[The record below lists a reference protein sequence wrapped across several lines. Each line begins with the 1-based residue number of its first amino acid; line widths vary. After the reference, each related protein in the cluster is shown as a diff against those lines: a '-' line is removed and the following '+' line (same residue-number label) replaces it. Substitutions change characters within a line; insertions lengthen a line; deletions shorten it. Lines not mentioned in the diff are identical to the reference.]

1 MSRLI
6 KLDKPIIVE
15 GKYDKI
21 TLENIVDTL
30 IIQTDGFRI
39 FKDKDK
45 CEMIKT
51 LAKRFGVI
59 VLTDSDSAGNMIR
72 GYIKK
77 IAGDC
82 EIINV
87 YIPRIKG
94 KEKRK
99 EKGGKEGVLGVE
111 GMTAD
116 IINEAFEKCGVFGK
130 TVAKK
135 SRKITKCD
143 LFVCGL
149 SGKENS
155 SENRISFL
163 KYISLPE
170 NLSSNAMLDVLNTIF
185 EYTEFCE
192 VVKKWQSKETEN

>member
-21 TLENIVDTL
+21 TLENVVDTL
-30 IIQTDGFRI
+30 IISTDGFRI
-39 FKDKDK
+39 FKDSEK

-72 GYIKK
+72 GFIKK

-87 YIPRIKG
+87 YVPRIKG

-99 EKGGKEGVLGVE
+99 LKSSKEGILGVE
-111 GMTAD
+111 GIPID
-116 IINEAFEKCGVFGK
+116 VLKEAFERCGVFGK
-130 TVAKK
+130 NVTGK

-143 LFVCGL
+143 LFASGL
-149 SGKENS
+149 SGCENS
-155 SENRISFL
+155 SKNRISFL

-170 NLSSNAMLDVLNTIF
+170 NLSSSAMLDVLNTIF
-185 EYTEFCE
+185 EFTEFCE
-192 VVKKWQSKETEN
+192 VIKKWQAKETEN

>member
-30 IIQTDGFRI
+30 IIATDGFRI

-51 LAKRFGVI
+51 LAQKFGVI

-87 YIPRIKG
+87 YVPRISG

-99 EKGGKEGVLGVE
+99 EKGSKEGILGVE

-116 IINEAFEKCGVFGK
+116 ILTEAFSKCGVFGK
-130 TVAKK
+130 CVAKK
-135 SRKITKCD
+135 SKKITKCD
-143 LFVCGL
+143 LFTYGL
-149 SGKENS
+149 SGGENS
-155 SENRISFL
+155 SEKRISFL

-170 NLSSNAMLDVLNTIF
+170 NLSSSAMLDVLNTIF
-185 EYTEFCE
+185 DFNEFCE
-192 VVKKWQSKETEN
+192 VVKKWRAKEMEN